1 MKRALPLTLALA
13 LHLPLH
19 AADELHAVH
28 TQAQFEAAL
37 ASGQPTPL
45 DALTPYG
52 RQRFL
57 RGLNWGP
64 KGLTGFNYVP
74 LVRELDAGQA
84 GAVLRFLDLEEYGAG
99 LAEGLAG
106 APLRLPAPS
115 ADVVQRLQSLEDFN
129 RDVGRQRLDTVST
142 TLGTP
147 AVLQRYQRNF
157 ADRMGPE
164 AVARQP
170 LGDLLPLFDAAV
182 LANFENP
189 GSPAFDQMLLVHAEL
204 TARGIDT
211 RRTLDGEVLRALLAA
226 RRFGPARDFAA
237 ARPYLDAKSIP
248 HVADTLTPG
257 FRGRSVFEY
266 DAARNALTRLP
277 VPSPAGAELVM
288 VVSAS
293 CHFSVDAL
301 DAIGKDTD
309 LQERLRAA
317 HLLLLTPPNEA
328 PSLRFVAGWNAVH
341 ATLPMRI
348 PFDAREWQAID
359 VAGVPAFYLFK
370 NGKVIAQHRGW
381 AGVEDRA
388 ALLKLLDA
396 AGR

>member
-1 MKRALPLTLALA
+1 MKRAILLTFAIACHVAALA
-13 LHLPLH
+13 DPVS
-19 AADELHAVH
+19 VH
-28 TQAQFEAAL
+28 TQAQLEAAL

-52 RQRFL
+52 RQRLL

-64 KGLTGFNYVP
+64 KGLTTFNYVS

-84 GAVLRFLDLEEYGAG
+84 GAVLRFLGLEEYRAG
-99 LAEGLAG
+99 LLEGLAG
-106 APLRLPAPS
+106 TPLRLPAPS

-129 RDVGRQRLDTVST
+129 REVGRQRLDTVST
-142 TLGTP
+142 TLGAP
-147 AVLQRYQRNF
+147 AVLQRYQQTF

-164 AVARQP
+164 ALARQP

-182 LANFENP
+182 LANVENQ
-189 GSPAFDQMLLVHAEL
+189 GSPALAQMLLVHAEL

-211 RRTLDGEVLRALLAA
+211 RRMLDGDMLRDLLAA

-237 ARPYLDAKSIP
+237 ARPHLDAKDIP
-248 HVADTLTPG
+248 QVADPLAPG

-277 VPSPAGAELVM
+277 MPSPAGAELVM

-328 PSLRFVAGWNAVH
+328 PSLRFVAGWNAAH

-359 VAGVPAFYLFK
+359 VAGVPAFYLLK

-381 AGVEDRA
+381 AGAEDRA